1 MVFTKSLSNGQL
13 LDSAE
18 MNTLVGDISGT
29 WAVNTND
36 RFCISGETYSVT
48 GAFPLTHYYYLNPG
62 ADVYTQ
68 LKRLKLSYGCAAGG
82 SEGYWGGNIGIQ
94 VYYNVGGG
102 EVKIYEHFEV
112 FNHWGHQETLMRTWN
127 PHPLNFEQG
136 HRCIYKNRP
145 VCLDLLYGRV
155 WGHILH
161 DLNLQQISPFLH
173 SERFHI
179 IHFLSAPYRTSRAYC
194 LIIPR
199 W

>member
-48 GAFPLTHYYYLNPG
+48 GNFPLTHYYYLNPG

-68 LKRLKLSYGCAAGG
+68 LKRLKLSYGCAGG
-82 SEGYWGGNIGIQ
+82 SSGGHDGGNIGIQ

-102 EVKIYEHFEV
+102 EVKIYEHFEG
-112 FNHWGHQETLMRTWN
+112 FNHYGGASGNVDEDLESIPASTSSKDTDAYIKIVLYASTYYMGESGATYYTTSTYN
-127 PHPLNFEQG
+127 NF
-136 HRCIYKNRP
+136 R
-145 VCLDLLYGRV
+145 
-155 WGHILH
+155 
-161 DLNLQQISPFLH
+161 
-173 SERFHI
+173 
-179 IHFLSAPYRTSRAYC
+179 LSYTVSDS
-194 LIIPR
+194 I
-199 W
+199 

>member
-68 LKRLKLSYGCAAGG
+68 LKRLKLSYGCVAGG

-112 FNHWGHQETLMRTWN
+112 FNHWGGASGNVDE
-127 PHPLNFEQG
+127 
-136 HRCIYKNRP
+136 
-145 VCLDLLYGRV
+145 DLESIPASTSSKDTDAYIKIVLYASTYYMGES
-155 WGHILH
+155 G
-161 DLNLQQISPFLH
+161 
-173 SERFHI
+173 
-179 IHFLSAPYRTSRAYC
+179 ATYYTTSRYNNFR
-194 LIIPR
+194 LSYTVSDSI
-199 W
+199 

>member
-36 RFCISGETYSVT
+36 RFCISGETYST
-48 GAFPLTHYYYLNPG
+48 NGNIMTHYYYLNPG

-68 LKRLKLSYGCAAGG
+68 LKRLKLSYSCVAGG
-82 SEGYWGGNIGIQ
+82 SEGYGGGNIGIQ

-112 FNHWGHQETLMRTWN
+112 FNHWGGASGNVDEDLESIPASTSSKDTDAYIKIVLYASTYYMGESGATYYTTSTYN
-127 PHPLNFEQG
+127 NF
-136 HRCIYKNRP
+136 R
-145 VCLDLLYGRV
+145 
-155 WGHILH
+155 
-161 DLNLQQISPFLH
+161 
-173 SERFHI
+173 
-179 IHFLSAPYRTSRAYC
+179 LSYTVSDS
-194 LIIPR
+194 I
-199 W
+199 